1 MTTATR
7 DLYHASAK
15 LPKIHTAY
23 QITLSR
29 PSPSPLHTSTRPSA
43 MPLGTSRE
51 LPMPTVSRITSL
63 GQAQATL
70 QHCSTKLSKS
80 WQNNPTRNSP
90 PDSPLDASDKRHFQQ
105 WLDQWEQAFTAYLS
119 YAMPTMKG
127 DEISRSRILKAN
139 HLSCAILASD
149 RGPHPSAYQVFD
161 AEFQAIVELAG
172 AVVQSR
178 PQKADRSSTESP
190 TDSSPTSSSLD
201 VREPLYV
208 VVARCDRASTRNQAL
223 ELLRRISAR

>member
-7 DLYHASAK
+7 DLYHASVK
-15 LPKIHTAY
+15 LPKIHTSY
-23 QITLSR
+23 QITVSR
-29 PSPSPLHTSTRPSA
+29 PSASPLSTSTRPSA
-43 MPLGTSRE
+43 MPVGTSRE
-51 LPMPTVSRITSL
+51 LPMPTVTRITSL

-80 WQNNPTRNSP
+80 WQNNPARNSP
-90 PDSPLDASDKRHFQQ
+90 PGSPLDASDKRHFQQ

-178 PQKADRSSTESP
+178 PQKSDRSSTESP
-190 TDSSPTSSSLD
+190 TEAGPASSSLD

>member
-1 MTTATR
+1 MATATR
-7 DLYHASAK
+7 EMHHVK
-15 LPKIHTAY
+15 LPKLHAS
-23 QITLSR
+23 TLSTLSIPT
-29 PSPSPLHTSTRPSA
+29 PSPMSPSSRSA
-43 MPLGTSRE
+43 LPLGMGRE
-51 LPMPTVSRITSL
+51 LPMPTVTRITSL
-63 GQAQATL
+63 AQAQATL

-80 WQNNPTRNSP
+80 CQSDSSRNSP
-90 PDSPLDASDKRHFQQ
+90 PGTPLTACDKRQFQR

-119 YAMPTMKG
+119 YAMPTMKE
-127 DEISRSRILKAN
+127 DDISRSRILKAN

-178 PQKADRSSTESP
+178 SPKSERSTPESP
-190 TDSSPTSSSLD
+190 GGPNSACMSLD

-223 ELLRRISAR
+223 ELLRKISAR

>member
-1 MTTATR
+1 MTAATR
-7 DLYHASAK
+7 DLYHASVK
-15 LPKIHTAY
+15 LPKIHTSY
-23 QITLSR
+23 QITVSR
-29 PSPSPLHTSTRPSA
+29 PSPSPLSTSTRSPA
-43 MPLGTSRE
+43 MAMGVSRE
-51 LPMPTVSRITSL
+51 LPMPTVTRITSL

-80 WQNNPTRNSP
+80 WQNNPARSSP
-90 PDSPLDASDKRHFQQ
+90 PSSPMDASDKRQFQQ

-119 YAMPTMKG
+119 HAMPTMKG
-127 DEISRSRILKAN
+127 DDVSRSRILKAN

-149 RGPHPSAYQVFD
+149 RGPHPSAYKVFD

-178 PQKADRSSTESP
+178 PQKSDRSSTESP
-190 TDSSPTSSSLD
+190 TEANPASSSLD

-208 VVARCDRASTRNQAL
+208 VVARCDRVSTRNQAL
-223 ELLRRISAR
+223 ELLRRMSAR